1 MKRYLSSLLACLAA
15 SALAALTPEEA
26 GRFPLAGSAGKIVWK
41 QSFDDP
47 GLKLPPGYNITP
59 EGALHY
65 RRTDPGRYE
74 LFTLRFPK
82 LDPRCRYTLRV
93 KVRGRNLEMAGKE
106 EPLQIMAVEFNRYG
120 KWSAGIY
127 RPSGEIGEQWRQ
139 VSREF
144 NLPPED
150 GIDASAALYLH
161 RGYTGELWFDDAELV
176 ADGEAHSLVL
186 TAPDRL
192 TFDGGKNMV
201 RFRSEQPVGERQ
213 LYLCVTDTAGSRE
226 FLFSGKGYDFF
237 GEIGEL
243 SPGKVTVAASLVDPR
258 LHRKLHTQSYQLT
271 RLAAPATPGC
281 RIDEHGRAIVDGK
294 PFLPVGAYIGTA
306 GTRADESDWEKI
318 AAAGFN
324 CVLDY
329 GSHKMCFGPST
340 GDQVRDV
347 RHVLDRAGQLGLKV
361 IFSQVYQYDGDR
373 EVIRKFGKHEGSPHD
388 IAVATAREFSAHPAL
403 LAWYV
408 SDEKTREDIPGAQA
422 LREVISAADPR
433 HPVWSLTCHTR
444 DLPFYGVSGDII
456 GVDPYPLLR
465 KEDRSI
471 RMVSEF
477 MTAANRT
484 GLPCWVVPQINNVG
498 IYKTWGKP
506 EAYRAGRFP
515 TAPEL
520 RAMPLLAAIHGAKG
534 FVFYSYFDAVIKSRR
549 MAPDIAEREW
559 AKIAPLAPML
569 RKLEPFLLSLE
580 KAPEVE
586 VAGCRPGEVE
596 ARAFADAVGNIRVII
611 AGTGEPVRAV
621 VTIPGFDKLQSTYG
635 QTRNLG
641 GGRYEFT
648 ATEADGDIL
657 TGTPITSKTGE

>member
-1 MKRYLSSLLACLAA
+1 MKRYFPTLFVCFAVGALS
-15 SALAALTPEEA
+15 ALTPEEA
-26 GRFPLAGSAGKIVWK
+26 GRFPLAGSAGKIVWR

-47 GLKLPPGYNITP
+47 ELKLPPGYGITP
-59 EGALHY
+59 EGVLHY
-65 RRTDPGRYE
+65 RRTDPDRYE
-74 LFTLRFPK
+74 LLTLKFPK
-82 LDPRCRYTLRV
+82 LDKRCCYTLRA
-93 KVRGRNLEMAGKE
+93 KVRGRNLEMSGKD
-106 EPLQIMAVEFNRYG
+106 EPLQIMAVEFSRYG

-139 VSREF
+139 VSRKF

-150 GIDASAALYLH
+150 GIGVSAALYLH
-161 RGYTGELWFDDAELV
+161 RGYTGELWFDDVELV
-176 ADGEAHSLVL
+176 DDGEAHSLIL
-186 TAPDRL
+186 TSPDRL
-192 TFDGGKNMV
+192 TFDGGKNMM
-201 RFRSEQPVGERQ
+201 RFRSEQPAEGR
-213 LYLCVTDTAGSRE
+213 LLHLHVTDTAGSRE
-226 FLFSGKGYDFF
+226 FLFPGKGYDFS
-237 GEIGEL
+237 GELGEL
-243 SPGKVTVAASLVDPR
+243 SPGKVTVTASLVDPKLCR
-258 LHRKLHTQSYQLT
+258 RLHTQRYSLT
-271 RLAAPATPGC
+271 RLAAPAAPGC
-281 RIDEHGRAIVDGK
+281 RIDEYGRAIVDGK
-294 PFLPVGAYIGTA
+294 PFLPVGVYIGTA
-306 GTRADESDWEKI
+306 GTRAVESDWEKV

-329 GSHKMCFGPST
+329 GSHRMRFGAST
-340 GDQVRDV
+340 GDPVRDV

-373 EVIRKFGKHEGSPHD
+373 EVIRKFGKYEGSSHD
-388 IAVATAREFSAHPAL
+388 IAAATAREFSAHPAL

-408 SDEKTREDIPGAQA
+408 SDEKPREDIPEAQA

-515 TAPEL
+515 TASEL

-559 AKIAPLAPML
+559 AKIAPLASML

-586 VAGCRPGEVE
+586 VAACRPREVE
-596 ARAFADAVGNIRVII
+596 ARAFADTAGNIRVII

-657 TGTPITSKTGE
+657 VGTSVTSKTGE